1 MHAKHENRDL
11 KAQLESKKI
20 RRRSNP
26 AEGFRGARE

>member
-1 MHAKHENRDL
+1 MHATHENRDL

-20 RRRSNP
+20 RRSNP